1 MYCWILISITLVY
14 CVKISKRN
22 LCYHGRVYVSHVWK
36 NDDLLIRRHL
46 LFVIFQLYTF
56 ILINVICW
64 RDFKNSAF
72 KIKTKKRYD
81 IRRRPVPMESVLHK
95 YLLFFCVYVED
106 GMVILNYI
114 ICFWFKSELASLNPS
129 YHLITKTVITI
140 NSLV

>member
-36 NDDLLIRRHL
+36 NDDLFIRRHL

-64 RDFKNSAF
+64 RDFKNSVF
-72 KIKTKKRYD
+72 KKKNKKTVRYSTQASSHGKCTSQ
-81 IRRRPVPMESVLHK
+81 ISS
-95 YLLFFCVYVED
+95 FFCVYVED